1 MNRAA
6 HFLLLTLGLGAC
18 SKSSETTATTEEAG
32 TTKKFSLSDQTLK
45 ELAFDTVRLEP
56 VRSEQSFSGQV
67 TTNGDKTA
75 KIFPLVGG
83 VVEKLNVELGDHVTA
98 GQVLAVVRSGEIAD
112 VQNQNSTAGTDV
124 AIASK
129 NLSVAEDQFKAGLA
143 AERDVVLAREE
154 LRKAQSNL
162 GKTGKQLGIYGVS
175 KDGHYVIKAPIS
187 GFITDKNVTQGMQ
200 YSNANVDADGFF
212 TIANLD
218 QVWVLANVFEADIAN
233 VKLGYQAD
241 ITTLSYPDKHFT
253 GVVDKVF
260 NVLDPDSKALK
271 VRIRLTNPGYLL
283 KPEMYAQVHILNT
296 EKNKELAVPANSVVF
311 DKDQHFV
318 LVYKS
323 RTEVDTR
330 PVTVVKT
337 VGDVSYVS
345 GASLKAGD
353 VIVTKNQLLVYDEL
367 ND

>member
-6 HFLLLTLGLGAC
+6 SLLLLTLGLGAC
-18 SKSSETTATTEEAG
+18 SKSSSDNATAAEETKTA
-32 TTKKFSLSDQTLK
+32 KNFSLSDQTMK

-56 VRSEQSFSGQV
+56 VRSEQSYSGQV

-75 KIFPLVGG
+75 NVVPLVGG
-83 VVEKLNVELGDHVTA
+83 VVEDLKVELGDHVTK
-98 GQVLAVVRSGEIAD
+98 GQVLAIIRSGEIAD
-112 VQNQNSTAGTDV
+112 VQNQNSNAGTDL
-124 AIASK
+124 AIARK

-143 AERDVVLAREE
+143 AERDVVLARQE

-162 GKTGKQLGIYGVS
+162 GKTNKQLGIYGV
-175 KDGHYVIKAPIS
+175 DRNGHYTVTAPIS
-187 GFITDKNVTQGMQ
+187 GFITDKDVTENMQ
-200 YSNANVDADGFF
+200 YTTSSVDKFF
-212 TIANLD
+212 TIADLD
-218 QVWVLANVFEADIAN
+218 QVWVLANVFESDIDK
-233 VKLGYQAD
+233 VKVGYQAD
-241 ITTLSYPDKHFT
+241 ITTLSYPDKHFK

-260 NVLDPDSKALK
+260 NVLDPESKALK
-271 VRIRLTNPGYLL
+271 VRIKLPNPGYLL
-283 KPEMYAQVHILNT
+283 KPEMYAQVRILNT
-296 EKNKELAVPANSVVF
+296 GTDKALAVPANSVIF

-330 PVTVVKT
+330 PVTVLKT

-345 GASLKAGD
+345 GNIKAGD

>member
-6 HFLLLTLGLGAC
+6 YFLLLTLGLGAC
-18 SKSSETTATTEEAG
+18 SKSETTTTEATE
-32 TTKKFSLSDQTLK
+32 TPKKFSLSDQTLK

-75 KIFPLVGG
+75 NVVPLVGG
-83 VVEKLNVELGDHVTA
+83 VVEDLKVELGDHVTK
-98 GQVLAVVRSGEIAD
+98 GQVLAIIRSGEIAD
-112 VQNQNSTAGTDV
+112 VQNQNSNAGTDL
-124 AIASK
+124 AIARK

-162 GKTGKQLGIYGVS
+162 GKTDKQLGIYGVS
-175 KDGHYVIKAPIS
+175 KDGHYTIKAPIS
-187 GFITDKNVTQGMQ
+187 GFITEKNVTENMQ
-200 YSNANVDADGFF
+200 YTTSSAGNFF
-212 TIANLD
+212 TIADLD

-233 VKLGYQAD
+233 VKLGYEAD
-241 ITTLSYPDKHFT
+241 ITTLSYPDKHFH

-330 PVTVVKT
+330 PVTVLKT

>member
-1 MNRAA
+1 MKNY
-6 HFLLLTLGLGAC
+6 LLLLSLTVGLGAC
-18 SKSSETTATTEEAG
+18 SKSAETANAEEAK
-32 TTKKFSLSDQTLK
+32 TTRKFDLSNQTLK

-67 TTNGDKTA
+67 VTNGDKTA
-75 KIFPLVGG
+75 KVFPLVGG
-83 VVEKLNVELGDHVTA
+83 VVEDLKVELGDHVTK

-112 VQNQNSTAGTDV
+112 VQNQNSNAGTDL
-124 AIASK
+124 AIAQK
-129 NLSVAEDQFKAGLA
+129 NLSVAQDQFKAGLA

-162 GKTGKQLGIYGVS
+162 GKTNKQLGIYGVS
-175 KDGHYVIKAPIS
+175 QDGHYTIRAPIS
-187 GFITDKNVTQGMQ
+187 GFITEKNVTENMQ
-200 YSNANVDADGFF
+200 YTTASTDSFF
-212 TIANLD
+212 TIADLD

-241 ITTLSYPDKHFT
+241 ITTLSYPDKHFH

-271 VRIRLTNPGYLL
+271 VRIRLPNPGYLL
-283 KPEMYAQVHILNT
+283 KPEMYAQVRILNT
-296 EKNKELAVPANSVVF
+296 EKQKELAVPENAVIF

-318 LVYKS
+318 LVFKS
-323 RTEVDTR
+323 RTDVETR
-330 PVTVVKT
+330 PVQVTKT
-337 VGDVSYVS
+337 VGDVSYVT
-345 GASLKAGD
+345 GNLQAGD
-353 VIVTKNQLLVYDEL
+353 VIVTRNQLLLYDEL

>member
-1 MNRAA
+1 MKNY
-6 HFLLLTLGLGAC
+6 LLLLSLTLGLGAC
-18 SKSSETTATTEEAG
+18 SKPAETANAEEAK
-32 TTKKFSLSDQTLK
+32 TTKKLDLSNQTLQ

-56 VRSEQSFSGQV
+56 VRSEQTFSGQV
-67 TTNGDKTA
+67 VTNGDKTA
-75 KIFPLVGG
+75 KVFPLVGG
-83 VVEKLNVELGDHVTA
+83 IVEKLNVELGDHVTK

-124 AIASK
+124 AIANK

-162 GKTGKQLGIYGVS
+162 GKTDKQLGIYGVS
-175 KDGHYVIKAPIS
+175 RDGQYVIKAPIS

-212 TIANLD
+212 TIADLD

-233 VKLGYQAD
+233 VQLGYQAD
-241 ITTLSYPDKHFT
+241 ITTLSYPDKHFK

-271 VRIRLTNPGYLL
+271 VRIRLPNPGYLL
-283 KPEMYAQVHILNT
+283 KPEMYAQVRILNT
-296 EKNKELAVPANSVVF
+296 EKQQELAVPASAVIF

-318 LVYKS
+318 LVFKS
-323 RTEVDTR
+323 RTDVETR
-330 PVTVVKT
+330 PVQVTKT
-337 VGDVSYVS
+337 VGDVSYVT
-345 GASLKAGD
+345 GKLQAGD
-353 VIVTKNQLLVYDEL
+353 VIVTKNQLLLYDEL

>member
-1 MNRAA
+1 MNRSTIL
-6 HFLLLTLGLGAC
+6 FLLTLGLGAC
-18 SKSSETTATTEEAG
+18 SKPAETAKEDTAV
-32 TTKKFSLSDQTLK
+32 TKKFSLSDQTLK
-45 ELAFDTVRLEP
+45 ELAFDTVRYEP

-75 KIFPLVGG
+75 NVVPLVGG
-83 VVEKLNVELGDHVTA
+83 VVEDLKVELGDHVTK
-98 GQVLAVVRSGEIAD
+98 GQVLAVIRSGEIAD
-112 VQNQNSTAGTDV
+112 VQNQNSNAGTDL
-124 AIASK
+124 AIARK

-162 GKTGKQLGIYGVS
+162 GKTNKQLGIYGVS
-175 KDGHYVIKAPIS
+175 KDGHYTITAPIS
-187 GFITDKNVTQGMQ
+187 GFITDKNVTENMQ
-200 YSNANVDADGFF
+200 YTTASAGNFF
-212 TIANLD
+212 TIADLD

-241 ITTLSYPDKHFT
+241 ITTLSYPDKHFI

-271 VRIRLTNPGYLL
+271 VRIKLANPGYLL
-283 KPEMYAQVHILNT
+283 KPEMYAQVRILNT
-296 EKNKELAVPANSVVF
+296 EKQKELSVPANAVVF
-311 DKDQHFV
+311 DKDQNFV

-323 RTEVDTR
+323 KTEVDTR
-330 PVTVVKT
+330 PVKVTKT
-337 VGDVSYVS
+337 VGDISYVT
-345 GASLKAGD
+345 GNLKPGEA
-353 VIVTKNQLLVYDEL
+353 IISKNQLLVYDEL

>member
-1 MNRAA
+1 MNRSTIL
-6 HFLLLTLGLGAC
+6 FLLTLGLGAC
-18 SKSSETTATTEEAG
+18 SKPAETAKEDTAV
-32 TTKKFSLSDQTLK
+32 TKKFSLSDQTLK
-45 ELAFDTVRLEP
+45 ELAFDTVRYEP

-75 KIFPLVGG
+75 NVVPLVGG
-83 VVEKLNVELGDHVTA
+83 VVEDLKVELGDHVTK
-98 GQVLAVVRSGEIAD
+98 GQVLAVIRSGEIAD
-112 VQNQNSTAGTDV
+112 VQNQNSNAGTDL
-124 AIASK
+124 AIARK

-162 GKTGKQLGIYGVS
+162 GKTNKQLGIYGVS
-175 KDGHYVIKAPIS
+175 KDGHYTITAPIS
-187 GFITDKNVTQGMQ
+187 GFITDKNVTENMQ
-200 YSNANVDADGFF
+200 YTTASAGNFF
-212 TIANLD
+212 TIADLD

-233 VKLGYQAD
+233 VKLGYKAD

-271 VRIRLTNPGYLL
+271 VRIKLANPGYLL
-283 KPEMYAQVHILNT
+283 KPEMYAQVRILNT
-296 EKNKELAVPANSVVF
+296 EKQKELSVPANAVVF
-311 DKDQHFV
+311 DKDQNFV

-323 RTEVDTR
+323 KTEVDTR
-330 PVTVVKT
+330 PVKVTKT
-337 VGDVSYVS
+337 VGDISYVT
-345 GASLKAGD
+345 GNLKPGD
-353 VIVTKNQLLVYDEL
+353 AIISKNQLLVYDEL

>member
-1 MNRAA
+1 MNRFPY
-6 HFLLLTLGLGAC
+6 FLLLTLGLGAC
-18 SKSSETTATTEEAG
+18 SKSPETANAEEAK
-32 TTKKFSLSDQTLK
+32 TAKKFSLSDQTLK

-67 TTNGDKTA
+67 VTNGDKTA

-83 VVEKLNVELGDHVTA
+83 IVEKLNVELGDHVTK

-124 AIASK
+124 AIAQK
-129 NLSVAEDQFKAGLA
+129 NLSVAGDQYKAGLA

-162 GKTGKQLGIYGVS
+162 GKTNKQLGIYGVS
-175 KDGHYVIKAPIS
+175 KDGYYTIKAPIS

-200 YSNANVDADGFF
+200 YTNANTDADGFF
-212 TIANLD
+212 TIADLD

-233 VKLGYQAD
+233 VKVGYQAD
-241 ITTLSYPDKHFT
+241 ITTLSYPDKHFK

-271 VRIRLTNPGYLL
+271 VRIRLQNPDYLL

-296 EKNKELAVPANSVVF
+296 EKQKELAVPANSVIF

-323 RTEVDTR
+323 RTDVETH
-330 PVTVVKT
+330 PVKVTKT
-337 VGDVSYVS
+337 VGDISYVS
-345 GASLKAGD
+345 GNIKAGD
-353 VIVTKNQLLVYDEL
+353 AIVTKNQLLVYDEL

>member
-1 MNRAA
+1 MNRSTIL
-6 HFLLLTLGLGAC
+6 FLLTLGLGAC
-18 SKSSETTATTEEAG
+18 SKPAETAKEDTAA
-32 TTKKFSLSDQTLK
+32 TKKFSLSDQTLK
-45 ELAFDTVRLEP
+45 ELAFDTVRYEP

-75 KIFPLVGG
+75 NVVPLVGG
-83 VVEKLNVELGDHVTA
+83 VVEDLKVELGDHVTK
-98 GQVLAVVRSGEIAD
+98 GQVLAVIRSGEIAD
-112 VQNQNSTAGTDV
+112 VQNQNSNAGTDL
-124 AIASK
+124 AIARK

-162 GKTGKQLGIYGVS
+162 GKTNKQLGIYGVS
-175 KDGHYVIKAPIS
+175 KDGHYTITAPIS
-187 GFITDKNVTQGMQ
+187 GFITDKNVTENMQ
-200 YSNANVDADGFF
+200 YTTASAGNFF
-212 TIANLD
+212 TIADLD

-241 ITTLSYPDKHFT
+241 ITTLSYPDKHFK

-271 VRIRLTNPGYLL
+271 VRIKLANPGYLL
-283 KPEMYAQVHILNT
+283 KPEMYAQVRILNT
-296 EKNKELAVPANSVVF
+296 EKQKELSVPANAVVF
-311 DKDQHFV
+311 DKDQNFV

-323 RTEVDTR
+323 KTEVDTR
-330 PVTVVKT
+330 PVKVTKT
-337 VGDVSYVS
+337 VGDISYVT
-345 GASLKAGD
+345 GNLKPGD
-353 VIVTKNQLLVYDEL
+353 AIISKNQLLVYDEL

>member
-1 MNRAA
+1 MNRSALL
-6 HFLLLTLGLGAC
+6 FLLTLGLGAC
-18 SKSSETTATTEEAG
+18 SKPAETAKEDPAA
-32 TTKKFSLSDQTLK
+32 TKKFSLSDQTLK
-45 ELAFDTVRLEP
+45 ELAFDTVRYEP

-75 KIFPLVGG
+75 NVVPLVGG
-83 VVEKLNVELGDHVTA
+83 VVEDLKVELGDHVTK
-98 GQVLAVVRSGEIAD
+98 GQVLAVIRSGEIAD
-112 VQNQNSTAGTDV
+112 VQNQNSNAGTDL
-124 AIASK
+124 AIAKK

-162 GKTGKQLGIYGVS
+162 GKTNKQLGIYGVS
-175 KDGHYVIKAPIS
+175 KDGHYTITAPIS
-187 GFITDKNVTQGMQ
+187 GFITDKNVTENMQ
-200 YSNANVDADGFF
+200 YTTSSAGNFF
-212 TIANLD
+212 TIADLD

-241 ITTLSYPDKHFT
+241 ITTLSYPDKHFK

-271 VRIRLTNPGYLL
+271 VRIKLQNPGYLL
-283 KPEMYAQVHILNT
+283 KPEMYAQVRILNT
-296 EKNKELAVPANSVVF
+296 EKQKELSVPANAVVF
-311 DKDQHFV
+311 DKDQNFV

-323 RTEVDTR
+323 KTEVDTR
-330 PVTVVKT
+330 PVKVTKT
-337 VGDVSYVS
+337 VGDISYVT
-345 GASLKAGD
+345 GNLKPGD
-353 VIVTKNQLLVYDEL
+353 AIISKNQLLVYDEL

>member
-1 MNRAA
+1 MNRSALL
-6 HFLLLTLGLGAC
+6 FLLTLGLGAC
-18 SKSSETTATTEEAG
+18 SKPADTAKEDTA
-32 TTKKFSLSDQTLK
+32 TTKKFSLSNQTLK
-45 ELAFDTVRLEP
+45 ELAFDTVRYEP

-83 VVEKLNVELGDHVTA
+83 IVEKLNVELGDHVTK

-175 KDGHYVIKAPIS
+175 KDGHYVIKSPIS

-200 YSNANVDADGFF
+200 YTNANTDADGFF
-212 TIANLD
+212 TIADLD

-241 ITTLSYPDKHFT
+241 ITTLSYPDKHFR

-271 VRIRLTNPGYLL
+271 VRIKLANPGYLL
-283 KPEMYAQVHILNT
+283 KPEMYAQVRILNT
-296 EKNKELAVPANSVVF
+296 EKQKELSVPANAVVF
-311 DKDQHFV
+311 DKDQNFV

-323 RTEVDTR
+323 KTEVDTR
-330 PVTVVKT
+330 PVKVTKT
-337 VGDVSYVS
+337 VGDISYVT
-345 GASLKAGD
+345 GNLKPGEA
-353 VIVTKNQLLVYDEL
+353 IISKNQLLVYDEL